1 MENLPLSIMDST
13 LVQLIKSYETYRSGF
28 KNGVNEDTMT
38 DFIIYLNSQLGQMN
52 NTTVNQG
59 TEAWTNFNRKTLEEI
74 AGSTLGKL
82 GRYVDHYSRK
92 VMPQT
97 DLGSIDEFTYLMQL
111 MQEDHQT
118 KTSLIHHNIHPI
130 TSGTEIIKRLLNKG
144 YITQLDDEHDKRSVR
159 VSITPQGRAALFS
172 SFEKLSMITRIVSA
186 DLSDS
191 ELIQLVN
198 ILKKLDN
205 FHLKI
210 YHEARN
216 MEMDEIVST
225 YIPA

>member
-130 TSGTEIIKRLLNKG
+130 TSGTEIISSL
-144 YITQLDDEHDKRSVR
+144 IT
-159 VSITPQGRAALFS
+159 GFS
-172 SFEKLSMITRIVSA
+172 
-186 DLSDS
+186 
-191 ELIQLVN
+191 
-198 ILKKLDN
+198 
-205 FHLKI
+205 
-210 YHEARN
+210 
-216 MEMDEIVST
+216 
-225 YIPA
+225 